1 MYYWQTTKT
10 SYEPVICEPVKKKT
24 THYSL
29 LRPAENTVGDLF
41 HTVEPTDIYYL
52 VMENT
57 FLLSYSIVVWIK
69 QELFGFFFWLDW
81 KRSLLV
87 FETLQFPVQ
96 GSLMQIKTQSGS
108 GWPQRDRSSLHWF
121 QTNGFCTLSLIL
133 KTITITYPA
142 HNLLFLSSEM
152 CA

>member
-69 QELFGFFFWLDW
+69 QELFGFFSTWLKKVIACFWNTPVPCAGIPDANQNPVRVRLTPERPFQPPQIPNKW
-81 KRSLLV
+81 FLHSFTH
-87 FETLQFPVQ
+87 FENKNYYI
-96 GSLMQIKTQSGS
+96 SCS
-108 GWPQRDRSSLHWF
+108 
-121 QTNGFCTLSLIL
+121 
-133 KTITITYPA
+133 
-142 HNLLFLSSEM
+142 
-152 CA
+152 

>member
-1 MYYWQTTKT
+1 M
-10 SYEPVICEPVKKKT
+10 
-24 THYSL
+24 
-29 LRPAENTVGDLF
+29 N
-41 HTVEPTDIYYL
+41 
-52 VMENT
+52 
-57 FLLSYSIVVWIK
+57 LLSVSQRKKNNTLFIVKACWEHCRWFISYCGTYRYLLSCHGKHISFILQYSSVDKTGTVRV
-69 QELFGFFFWLDW
+69 FFRLDW

-108 GWPQRDRSSLHWF
+108 GWPQRDRSSLHRF

-133 KTITITYPA
+133 KTRTITYPA

>member
-1 MYYWQTTKT
+1 MNLLSVSQRKKT
-10 SYEPVICEPVKKKT
+10 T

-29 LRPAENTVGDLF
+29 LRAAENTVGDLF

-69 QELFGFFFWLDW
+69 QELFVFFFRLDW

-108 GWPQRDRSSLHWF
+108 GWPQRDRSSLHRF
-121 QTNGFCTLSLIL
+121 QTNCFCTLSLIL